1 VLCTIILA
9 LLLGTSATP
18 DPRADPN
25 AAEQRLEQ
33 ARVAWVHDGDTIT
46 VTLGGRSE
54 KVRLVGIDTPEIND
68 DRPEYRAA
76 AYAARDYARS
86 RLNGKTVTLERDR
99 YQPDR
104 DDYGRLLRYVQ
115 LDDGSNFNEEL
126 VRKGY
131 ARVYDRFRFEAKGR
145 FKSSEADAKR
155 NRLGVW
161 TLPPGKWRSTS
172 TF

>member
-1 VLCTIILA
+1 MLRTIILG
-9 LLLGTSATP
+9 LLLAITAAPESRG
-18 DPRADPN
+18 DPSVVER
-25 AAEQRLEQ
+25 RLEQ

-46 VTLGGRSE
+46 VSLSGQTE
-54 KVRLVGIDTPEIND
+54 KVRLVGIDTPEVND
-68 DRPEYRAA
+68 DRPEYRSA
-76 AYAARDYARS
+76 AYAARDYARA
-86 RLNGKTVTLERDR
+86 RLNGKTVTLERDK

-104 DDYGRLLRYVQ
+104 DDYGRLLRYVY
-115 LDDGSNFNEEL
+115 LDDGSNLNDEL

-145 FKSSEADAKR
+145 LKALETEAKR